1 MWFHETACNSEPV
14 GSTPLSFAIKS
25 AALEEVIDDFAWPL
39 SLHLGPSHVCWFR
52 FERKERWEWC
62 SWVLRDYGKL
72 IEVFIIDQLA
82 TLTGWERSLAFSRE
96 WNDIYP
102 HFYRRCQYLAGS
114 RGDTG
119 NRHSLLCLGGKL
131 KEINEDVKGHS
142 ELLKV
147 MKGTTLVGISTV
159 VARHWKGFCF

>member
-1 MWFHETACNSEPV
+1 M
-14 GSTPLSFAIKS
+14 
-25 AALEEVIDDFAWPL
+25 
-39 SLHLGPSHVCWFR
+39 
-52 FERKERWEWC
+52 
-62 SWVLRDYGKL
+62 LRDYGKL

-96 WNDIYP
+96 WNDIHP
-102 HFYRRCQYLAGS
+102 HSYRRCQYLAGS
-114 RGDTG
+114 KGDTG

-131 KEINEDVKGHS
+131 KEIDEDVKRHS

-159 VARHWKGFCF
+159 VARHWKGFCFLGFWLKKVSAQINQ